1 MLTSLINRNNIDR
14 DNSTNRVLFVG
25 TYRDDT
31 ITEEAP
37 LMPMMKLF
45 EESDSVNVTRIS
57 LHGFKLESLN
67 QMVSEVLCIPRRKS
81 KSLAQI
87 IHLKTQGFPLFVVE
101 FLDALWT
108 EKLLVH
114 DPMNGWEWDVD
125 IIDLKGIS
133 SNVAEL
139 LSSKL
144 STLPPDILK
153 SLQVLSCFGSHVD
166 VEVLEAVKCYDGSPG
181 TALMPSLLSAQN
193 EGLIEKAGPTYTF
206 THDVIQKAA
215 YGLIPESERMLFLQ
229 KLVSCLIPLC
239 TQAGGSDNL
248 LFVTVDLIDR
258 IGSGAISGDPKL
270 YAQLNL
276 EAGEKY
282 MKASDFSSAVR
293 HFNSGIS
300 FLEETLWRGEYDLTL
315 RLFESSALAY
325 YSQGNYKKVASQ
337 VNQVLDNAKNFED
350 KFKSYCL
357 FINVIAIGSVEKA
370 IAKLYEH
377 LQYLG
382 ERIDPNMISPPMV
395 LSECIAV
402 RSQLSGNQKEI
413 LLHLTRMTNQ
423 AKLRTMKLMSMLVMY
438 SNQQKSLMGGYLAC
452 RMIRISI
459 EYGHCEE
466 TLFALASFSSALVNR
481 LNDAEEGYTLTKIA
495 LALMKYYDTNKLIPR
510 IYWITHGVV
519 LLVKDPM
526 QSLLDPLL
534 QACRL
539 SFENGDHDHSTMNTV
554 CYLSRC
560 LQAGKKIPL
569 LMNEI
574 SAFAQQHVSNI
585 LHIHFV
591 TLQDHFIRLID
602 TRLPFLII
610 LKQKQQNHLIIMQ
623 LYLAPCYKTLSTIS
637 GIKLDPSNILVQ
649 LSSAGNED
657 IVETAMVKNEMVFVQ
672 CNIAYSLTQAFYCR
686 DFNRASKIIEK
697 YKNFFQMLQGQQ
709 MSLLEFESVFIAG
722 LVSFHMAR
730 ENRERFWMER
740 GMNVLA
746 VYEKWSVLNEW
757 NFSHKFLLLK
767 AELHYTNGETNAA
780 IEAYDQAVK
789 AAQNHSFIHQV
800 ALACEL
806 AARFYGNIGHTR
818 CCKNMLQQSHD
829 AYIEWGAALKG
840 AAVLSLLDMKWM
852 DAR

>member
-1 MLTSLINRNNIDR
+1 M
-14 DNSTNRVLFVG
+14 G
-25 TYRDDT
+25 TYRDGT
-31 ITEEAP
+31 ITEEAS
-37 LMPMMKLF
+37 LMQMIKQF
-45 EESDSVNVTRIS
+45 EESNSVNVTQIS
-57 LHGFKLESLN
+57 LHGFNLESLN
-67 QMVSEVLCIPRRKS
+67 EMVSEALCIPQRKS
-81 KSLAQI
+81 KSLAQV

-108 EKLLVH
+108 EKLLVL

-125 IIDLKGIS
+125 AIDLKGIS

-144 STLPPDILK
+144 STLPLDFLK

-181 TALMPSLLSAQN
+181 TSLMPSLLSAQN

-206 THDVIQKAA
+206 THDVIQQAA
-215 YGLIPESERMLFLQ
+215 YSLIPESERMQFLQ

-239 TQAGGSDNL
+239 MEAGRSDNL

-258 IGSGAISGDPKL
+258 IGSDAISGDPKL

-300 FLEETLWRGEYDLTL
+300 FLGETLWRDEYDLSL
-315 RLFESSALAY
+315 RLYESSALAY
-325 YSQGNYKKVASQ
+325 YSQGNHKKVASQ
-337 VNQVLDNAKNFED
+337 VNKVLDNAKNFED

-377 LQYLG
+377 LQYHG
-382 ERIDPNMISPPMV
+382 EKINPNMISPPMV
-395 LSECIAV
+395 LSECISV
-402 RSQLSGNQKEI
+402 RSLLSGNQKEI
-413 LLHLTRMTNQ
+413 FLHLTRMTNQ
-423 AKLRTMKLMSMLVMY
+423 AKLRTMKLLSMLVMY
-438 SNQQKSLMGGYLAC
+438 SNQQKSLMRGYLAC
-452 RMIRISI
+452 RMIRISV
-459 EYGHCEE
+459 EYGHCED
-466 TLFALASFSSALVNR
+466 TGYALAAFAAALVNQ
-481 LNDAEEGYTLTKIA
+481 LNDTEEGYALAKTT
-495 LALMKYYDTNKLIPR
+495 LALMKYYDANELIPR
-510 IYWITHGVV
+510 IYRITHGVV
-519 LLVKDPM
+519 LVVKDPM

-539 SFENGDHDHSTMNTV
+539 SFTNGDHEHSTMNTV
-554 CYLSRC
+554 LYLSRC
-560 LQAGKKIPL
+560 WHSGKKIPL

-585 LHIHFV
+585 LYKSV
-591 TLQDHFIRLID
+591 YCDAARLLCQSKQTFAIN
-602 TRLPFLII
+602 FLSFET
-610 LKQKQQNHLIIMQ
+610 QKQQNHLRILQ
-623 LYLAPCYKTLSTIS
+623 LFLAPSYKTLSTIS
-637 GIKLDPSNILVQ
+637 GIKLDPSDILVQ
-649 LSSAGNED
+649 LSSAGSED

-672 CNIAYSLTQAFYCR
+672 IGIVSCLTQAFYCR
-686 DFNRASKIIEK
+686 DFNRASKIIVK
-697 YKNFFQMLQGQQ
+697 YQNFFQMLQGQQ
-709 MSLLEFESVFIAG
+709 MSILEFEAIFLAG

-730 ENRERFWMER
+730 ETRERFWMER

-746 VYEKWSVLNEW
+746 VYSKWGVLNEW

-806 AARFYGNIGHTR
+806 AARFYGNIGHAR
-818 CCKNMLQQSHD
+818 YCKNMLQQSHD
-829 AYIEWGAALKG
+829 AYIEWGAALKA
-840 AAVLSLLDMKWM
+840 AAVLSLLDLKWM
-852 DAR
+852 K